1 MKKLLTI
8 CLLIAT
14 ACTTNAQQLS
24 SGIYTVSISKLTY
37 SNISGDIYGNKYSGT
52 QIEGKYT
59 IKKNGT
65 TMVSQDFTFMQLS
78 EFTATLNLKENERSG
93 NTLTYDY
100 ETKKFELAE
109 EEYKAKK
116 TKTKEDLIL
125 SGVLVYAQW
134 LDEE

>member
-14 ACTTNAQQLS
+14 ACTATAQQLS

-37 SNISGDIYGNKYSGT
+37 SDVPGMFGNNFPGK
-52 QIEGKYT
+52 QIKGIFT
-59 IKKNGT
+59 IKKGGVQT
-65 TMVSQDFTFMQLS
+65 ASQ
-78 EFTATLNLKENERSG
+78 EFTYLQLFETSATLHLNFDETSSNA
-93 NTLTYDY
+93 LTYDFD
-100 ETKKFELAE
+100 TKKFEIE
-109 EEYKAKK
+109 DYEYKAKK